1 MNNLNYIDL
10 FSGIAGFALGA
21 YWAGMRFDKH
31 YFSEV
36 DKYCVE
42 LYQKRFLDAIALG
55 DITQINWEELKK
67 ESAGFIISG
76 GFP

>member
-1 MNNLNYIDL
+1 MNYLDL

-21 YWAGMRFDKH
+21 YWAGMHFENH

-36 DKYCVE
+36 DPYCCE
-42 LYQKRFLDAIALG
+42 LYRKRFPDAIPLG
-55 DITQINWEELKK
+55 DITKQEEWNLP
-67 ESAGFIISG
+67 AGEYIITG